1 MVVNQTLFKAFWY
14 VVSNSRDS
22 VLPLFQTPW
31 KTRSTA
37 KYTVNPSRCWK
48 TVTGR
53 GGGFVLLALSA
64 FFPFFVFFLSPHPG
78 GPPPP
83 PPLVDPPLVVEQFL
97 ECLLYLSITYY
108 VDIRV
113 IKSLS
118 ETTRLA
124 FSLASRDVLTILI
137 ARPRL
142 QTLKIRKSLYKRRS
156 LLL

>member
-1 MVVNQTLFKAFWY
+1 MLYQTREIVFYHFSKRRGRQDPQRSILWILQGVGRQWQEGVAVLFY
-14 VVSNSRDS
+14 
-22 VLPLFQTPW
+22 LPCQLSSFFDFFSLL
-31 KTRSTA
+31 KL
-37 KYTVNPSRCWK
+37 
-48 TVTGR
+48 R
-53 GGGFVLLALSA
+53 GT
-64 FFPFFVFFLSPHPG
+64 
-78 GPPPP
+78 PPPP

-142 QTLKIRKSLYKRRS
+142 QTLKIRKSLYKRKS

>member
-1 MVVNQTLFKAFWY
+1 MEDKIHSEVYCESFKVLEDSDRKGWRFCFTCP
-14 VVSNSRDS
+14 VSFSSFFDFFS
-22 VLPLFQTPW
+22 LL
-31 KTRSTA
+31 KL
-37 KYTVNPSRCWK
+37 
-48 TVTGR
+48 R
-53 GGGFVLLALSA
+53 GT
-64 FFPFFVFFLSPHPG
+64 
-78 GPPPP
+78 P

-97 ECLLYLSITYY
+97 EFLLYLSITYY

-142 QTLKIRKSLYKRRS
+142 PNS
-156 LLL
+156 